1 MLDLTAD
8 LSPSNDARSAR
19 GVERAIAPVWEDPPR
34 YWQALTEATAHL
46 PAPVAV
52 IDREALRH
60 NAMDLL
66 VRSGGLPIR
75 VATKS
80 VRVRAVLDAVLKLPG
95 YRGILAFTLA
105 EALWLAETHDDIVL
119 GYPTVDRAALE
130 RLFAD
135 EEKAARIT
143 LMVDDL
149 SHLDLIDSVAAPDAR
164 PQVRVAIDADASL
177 RSAALGHVGVRRSAL
192 FTAGEVAAFARAVV
206 RRPGFRLVGLQMYEA
221 QIAGQGD
228 DAGPDAPLI
237 RMVQARSR
245 HELRERRA
253 AIVSALADIAPLEF
267 LNGGGTGSLEF
278 TGSDESLTE
287 ASAGSGLL
295 GGHLFDGYRSFRPAP
310 ASAFAFDV
318 VRRPASGIVTVLGG
332 GWIASGPPVASRQPL
347 PVWPEGLR
355 TLPREAAGEV
365 QTPLQGRAAAR
376 LGLGDRVWFRHAKS
390 GEPAE
395 RIDSYHLVSG
405 GQVVDE
411 LLTYRGEGKAFL

>member
-1 MLDLTAD
+1 MLDLID
-8 LSPSNDARSAR
+8 ELSPVH
-19 GVERAIAPVWEDPPR
+19 GAPAVAPEWEDPAR
-34 YWQALTEATAHL
+34 YWPRLSAVTGHL

-52 IDREALRH
+52 IDREALRY

-66 VRSGGLPIR
+66 VRAGGLPIR
-75 VATKS
+75 VASKS
-80 VRVRAVLDAVLKLPG
+80 VRVRSVLDAVLALPG
-95 YRGILAFTLA
+95 FHGILAFTLE
-105 EALWLAETHDDIVL
+105 EALWLAETHDDIML
-119 GYPTVDRAALE
+119 GYPTVDRGGLE

-135 EEKAARIT
+135 EQAAQRIT

-149 SHLDLIDSVAAPDAR
+149 VHLDLIDSVAGPGSR
-164 PQVRVAIDADASL
+164 PELRVAIDVDASW
-177 RSAALGHVGVRRSAL
+177 RSSLLGHIGVRRSAL
-192 FTAGEVAAFARAVV
+192 FSAGEVAAFARKVV
-206 RRPGFRLVGLQMYEA
+206 ARPGFRLVGLQMYDA

-245 HELRERRA
+245 NELRERRA
-253 AIVSALADIAPLEF
+253 AIVSAVGAIAPLEI

-318 VRRPASGIVTVLGG
+318 VRRPAVDIATVLGG
-332 GWIASGPPVASRQPL
+332 GWIASGPAVASRQPR
-347 PVWPEGLR
+347 PVWPEGLH
-355 TLPREAAGEV
+355 TLSREAAGEV
-365 QTPLQGRAAAR
+365 QTPLQGPTATS
-376 LGLGDRVWFRHAKS
+376 LGVGDRVWFRHAKS

-395 RIDSYHLVSG
+395 RIESYHLVSG
-405 GQVVDE
+405 DEIIDE
-411 LLTYRGEGKAFL
+411 LPTYRGEGKAFL

>member
-1 MLDLTAD
+1 MLDLID
-8 LSPSNDARSAR
+8 ELSPVH
-19 GVERAIAPVWEDPPR
+19 GAPAVAPEWEDPALYWPR
-34 YWQALTEATAHL
+34 LSAVTGHL

-52 IDREALRH
+52 IDREALRY

-66 VRSGGLPIR
+66 VRAGGLPIR
-75 VATKS
+75 VASKS
-80 VRVRAVLDAVLKLPG
+80 VRVRSVLDAVLELPG
-95 YRGILAFTLA
+95 FRGILAFTLE
-105 EALWLAETHDDIVL
+105 EALWLAQTHDDIML
-119 GYPTVDRAALE
+119 GYPTVDRAGLE

-135 EEKAARIT
+135 EQAAQRIT

-149 SHLDLIDSVAAPDAR
+149 VHLDLIDSVAGPRSR
-164 PQVRVAIDADASL
+164 PELRVAIDVDASW
-177 RSAALGHVGVRRSAL
+177 RSAVLGHIGVRRSAL
-192 FTAGEVAAFARAVV
+192 FSAGEVAAFARKVV
-206 RRPGFRLVGLQMYEA
+206 ARPGFRLVGLQMYDA

-245 HELRERRA
+245 NELRERRA
-253 AIVSALADIAPLEF
+253 AIVAAVGAVAPLEI

-318 VRRPASGIVTVLGG
+318 VRRPAADIATVLGG
-332 GWIASGPPVASRQPL
+332 GWIASGPAVASRQPRA
-347 PVWPEGLR
+347 VWPQGLH
-355 TLPREAAGEV
+355 TLSREAAGEV
-365 QTPLQGRAAAR
+365 QTPVQGSAATS
-376 LGLGDRVWFRHAKS
+376 LGVGDRVWFRHAKS

-395 RIDSYHLVSG
+395 RIESYHLVSG
-405 GQVVDE
+405 DEIIDE
-411 LLTYRGEGKAFL
+411 LPTYRGEGKAFL

>member
-1 MLDLTAD
+1 MLDLID
-8 LSPSNDARSAR
+8 ELSPVH
-19 GVERAIAPVWEDPPR
+19 GAPAVAPEWEDPAR
-34 YWQALTEATAHL
+34 YWPRLSAVTGHL

-52 IDREALRH
+52 IDREALRY

-66 VRSGGLPIR
+66 VRAGGLPIR
-75 VATKS
+75 VASKS
-80 VRVRAVLDAVLKLPG
+80 VRVRSVLDAVLELPG
-95 YRGILAFTLA
+95 FRGILAFTLE
-105 EALWLAETHDDIVL
+105 EALWLAQTHDDIML
-119 GYPTVDRAALE
+119 GYPTVDRAGLE

-135 EEKAARIT
+135 EQAAQRIT

-149 SHLDLIDSVAAPDAR
+149 VHLDLIDSVAGPRSR
-164 PQVRVAIDADASL
+164 PELRVAIDVDASW
-177 RSAALGHVGVRRSAL
+177 RSAVLGHIGVRRSAL
-192 FTAGEVAAFARAVV
+192 FSAGEVAAFARKVV
-206 RRPGFRLVGLQMYEA
+206 ARPGFRLVGLQMYDA

-245 HELRERRA
+245 NELRERRA
-253 AIVSALADIAPLEF
+253 AIVAAVGAVAPLEI

-318 VRRPASGIVTVLGG
+318 VRRPAADIATVLGG
-332 GWIASGPPVASRQPL
+332 GWIASGPAVASRQPL
-347 PVWPEGLR
+347 AVWPQGLH
-355 TLPREAAGEV
+355 TLSREAAGEV
-365 QTPLQGRAAAR
+365 QTPVQGSAATS
-376 LGLGDRVWFRHAKS
+376 LGVGDRVWFRHAKS

-395 RIDSYHLVSG
+395 RIESYHLVSG
-405 GQVVDE
+405 DEIIDE
-411 LLTYRGEGKAFL
+411 LPTYRGEGRAFL

>member
-1 MLDLTAD
+1 MLDLID
-8 LSPSNDARSAR
+8 ELSPVPGATA
-19 GVERAIAPVWEDPPR
+19 VAPEWEDPAR
-34 YWQALTEATAHL
+34 YWPRLSAVTGHL

-52 IDREALRH
+52 IDREALRY

-66 VRSGGLPIR
+66 VRAGGLPIR
-75 VATKS
+75 VASKS

-95 YRGILAFTLA
+95 FHGILAFTLE
-105 EALWLAETHDDIVL
+105 EALWLAETHDDIML
-119 GYPTVDRAALE
+119 GYPTVDRASLE

-135 EEKAARIT
+135 EQAAERIT

-149 SHLDLIDSVAAPDAR
+149 VHLDLIDSVAGPGAR
-164 PQVRVAIDADASL
+164 PEIRVAIDVDASW
-177 RSAALGHVGVRRSAL
+177 RSSLLGHIGVRRSAL
-192 FTAGEVAAFARAVV
+192 FSAGEVAAFARKVV
-206 RRPGFRLVGLQMYEA
+206 ARPGFRLVGLQMYDA

-245 HELRERRA
+245 NELRERRA
-253 AIVSALADIAPLEF
+253 AIVAAVGAIAPLEI

-318 VRRPASGIVTVLGG
+318 VRRPAVDIATVLGG
-332 GWIASGPPVASRQPL
+332 GWIASGPAVASRQPRA
-347 PVWPEGLR
+347 VWPEGLH
-355 TLPREAAGEV
+355 TLSREAAGEV
-365 QTPLQGRAAAR
+365 QTPLQGPAATS
-376 LGLGDRVWFRHAKS
+376 LGVGDRVWFRHAKS

-395 RIDSYHLVSG
+395 RIASYHLVSG
-405 GQVVDE
+405 DEIIDE
-411 LLTYRGEGKAFL
+411 LPTYRGEGKAFL